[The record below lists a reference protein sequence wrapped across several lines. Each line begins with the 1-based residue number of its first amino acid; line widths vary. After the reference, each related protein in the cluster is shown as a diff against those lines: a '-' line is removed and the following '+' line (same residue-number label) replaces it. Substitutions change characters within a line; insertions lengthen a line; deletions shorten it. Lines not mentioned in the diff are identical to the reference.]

1 MNYFYCRE
9 LTGDHV
15 TLDEEESKHL
25 QQVLRQ
31 KSGSLVHLLNGNG
44 LKAEGYICS
53 SDKKTVSIKV
63 AKTDFIPKKKYNLHL
78 AMAPT
83 KQVER
88 FEWFLEKAT
97 EIGIDE
103 ITPILSIHGE
113 RSILRMDRLGKIIKT
128 AGKQSG
134 NPYFPILNELTAFQD
149 VIKNAKEECRFIAH
163 IDPTTKNH
171 LFDVIPSET
180 DCLVMI
186 GPEGDFDEKEV
197 QIAKNHH
204 FMSVHLGE
212 NRLRTETAGIF
223 AAQCLIL
230 RNKK

>member
-1 MNYFYCRE
+1 MNYFYFKE
-9 LTGDHV
+9 ISEGYI
-15 TLDEEESKHL
+15 TLDEDESKHL

-31 KSGSLVHLLNGNG
+31 KSGNLVHLLNGNG
-44 LKAEGYICS
+44 LKAEGYIFS
-53 SDKKTVSIKV
+53 SNKKTVSVKLE
-63 AKTDFIPKKKYNLHL
+63 KTDFIPKKKYRLHL
-78 AMAPT
+78 AIGPT
-83 KQVER
+83 KQMER

-103 ITPILSIHGE
+103 ITPVLSIHGE
-113 RSILRMDRLGKIIKT
+113 RSTLRMDRLEKIIRT

-134 NPYFPILNELTAFQD
+134 NPYFPVLNGLTLFQD
-149 VIKNAKEECRFIAH
+149 LIKNAKEKHRFIAH
-163 IDPTTKNH
+163 IDHTTKNH

-180 DCLVMI
+180 DCLVLI

-197 QIAKNHH
+197 QFAKNHH

-230 RNKK
+230 RNKI